1 MSLIASY
8 NGYRLKNLIRDVTK
22 LLGERLTKLRKQK
35 KLTQESLSKKLN
47 IPRTTYSGYESD
59 RREPDIDTLRKL
71 ANFFDVSLDY
81 LTGNSDDPNPKPEK
95 LTEKELA
102 DIKAIADGKI
112 KLVINGEPLEPK
124 DEKMALG
131 IFKSIYERA
140 KARIEEDN

>member
-8 NGYRLKNLIRDVTK
+8 NGYRKFHLGRDK
-22 LLGERLTKLRKQK
+22 MLGERLTRLRKEK

-47 IPRTTYSGYESD
+47 IPRTTYAGYESN
-59 RREPDIDTLRKL
+59 RREPDIDTLLKL

-81 LTGNSDDPNPKPEK
+81 LTGNSDDPRPKPEK
-95 LTEKELA
+95 LTKKELA
-102 DIKAIADGKI
+102 DIKAIAEGKI
-112 KLVINGEPLEPK
+112 KLVINGKPLEPE

-140 KARIEEDN
+140 KARLEED